1 MRFLLRL
8 LLVLGLGSYLWSH
21 YGLFVPQGS
30 RVWNRGAIKN
40 TCGGFQFLP
49 RALSTAS
56 HHNRSPHLDYYRVA
70 I

>member
-8 LLVLGLGSYLWSH
+8 LLVLALGSYLWSH
-21 YGLFVPQGS
+21 YGLFVRQRLLS
-30 RVWNRGAIKN
+30 VESGAIKN
-40 TCGGFQFLP
+40 SCGGFQLLP